1 MTLSNADIIG
11 TAMGFQPTALSE
23 MYAGRSVVKGR
34 EAKLQRRREDLMRAW
49 REARD
54 AGDSTGLA
62 DVITNIRRFNDK
74 NRPFA
79 IGPQHLKASWMAHRR
94 AQLQTAQ
101 GINLSR
107 RRDELR
113 EYSRFAVID

>member
-1 MTLSNADIIG
+1 
-11 TAMGFQPTALSE
+11 
-23 MYAGRSVVKGR
+23 
-34 EAKLQRRREDLMRAW
+34 MRAW

-113 EYSRFAVID
+113 EFGRFAVIE